1 MKHVQPTELM
11 DPKQEVNAL
20 LVYPTFPPH
29 TYWSFSNVL
38 GFAGRKSAFP
48 PLGLL
53 TIASMLPSHW
63 KPRLVD
69 MNVRP
74 LRDRDIEQADIV
86 LVSAMSVQRPSLEEV
101 VNRVH
106 AQGKRV
112 VIGGTHITT
121 AVHRPPQHE
130 GDTFILGEAEQAF
143 PRYLADLASGNPLP
157 IYDGQEDKP
166 ALTETPLAR
175 WDLIRTSH
183 YGSMNL
189 QYSRGCPFDCEFCDI
204 IEIYGRRPRV
214 KDDDQFLVEMDT
226 LYATRYRGPLF
237 VVDDN
242 LIGNLPRVKK
252 LVPKIRRWMEEKRF
266 PFSLYTEASV
276 NLAQQPKLLEE
287 MVAAGFRRVFFGIET
302 PEPKSLREAQKGQNL
317 RGNLLDAV
325 HKVQRA
331 GMQVMGGF
339 IVGFDSDPPDIDKR
353 QIDFIEDSAIPLAMV
368 GVLSALPGT
377 QLYRRLEQEGR
388 LLETASGNNTE
399 GQINFTTKMDPR
411 ALREGFHRIT
421 TTIYGART
429 YYERVSN
436 FLARYNPRRPEPFHL
451 QDLLPSIRAVAS
463 SMVHQGVLDR
473 DRWEYWKFM
482 GNVLTKYRKK
492 AKEAITLAI
501 MGHHLRKVAYTN
513 ASAYRA

>member
-1 MKHVQPTELM
+1 MRHVQPTELM

-20 LVYPTFPPH
+20 LVYPTFPQN
-29 TYWSFSNVL
+29 TYWSFSTAL
-38 GFAGRKSAFP
+38 RFAGKSSAFP

-74 LRDRDIEQADIV
+74 LRDRDIAKADIV
-86 LVSAMSVQRPSLEEV
+86 LASAMCVQKPSLEEV
-101 VNRVH
+101 VDRVH
-106 AQGKRV
+106 AQGKRI

-121 AVHRPPQHE
+121 TLQRPTQHK
-130 GDTFILGEAEQAF
+130 GDTFILGEAEQTF
-143 PRYLADLASGNPLP
+143 PRYLADLAAGSPLA

-166 ALTETPLAR
+166 DLTKTPLPR
-175 WDLIRTSH
+175 WDLISMRP

-214 KDDDQFLVEMDT
+214 KDDDQFLAEMDI
-226 LYATRYRGPLF
+226 LRATGYRGSLF

-252 LVPKIRRWMEEKRF
+252 LVPKIRRWMEEHGF

-276 NLAQQPKLLEE
+276 NLAQQSELLEE
-287 MVAAGFRRVFFGIET
+287 MVAAGFRKVFFGIET
-302 PEPKSLREAQKGQNL
+302 PEPKSLREAQKEQNL
-317 RGNLLDAV
+317 RGSLLDAV

-339 IVGFDSDPPDIDKR
+339 IVGFDSDPEDIDER
-353 QIDFIEDSAIPLAMV
+353 QIDFITDSAIPLSMV
-368 GVLSALPGT
+368 GILSALPGT

-399 GQINFTTKMDPR
+399 GQINFTPRMDPR

-436 FLARYNPRRPEPFHL
+436 FLARYNPKRPEPFHL

-492 AKEAITLAI
+492 ANEAITLAI

-513 ASAYRA
+513 AAAYRA